1 MEKNGNHY
9 FNFYYQFLFNF
20 QKILYYYQCY
30 FQHEGQILLL
40 DIQKSSN
47 YFYLLICLCL
57 HFLFLDFKITLPASC
72 LSFLQI
78 NIPNHLELRMTD
90 HIIINN
96 QEVIQFFFLQAVKT
110 HLNASYLI
118 IFSHETCFKYL
129 MNLNYLNFI

>member
-9 FNFYYQFLFNF
+9 FNFYNQFLFNF
-20 QKILYYYQCY
+20 QQILYYYQSY